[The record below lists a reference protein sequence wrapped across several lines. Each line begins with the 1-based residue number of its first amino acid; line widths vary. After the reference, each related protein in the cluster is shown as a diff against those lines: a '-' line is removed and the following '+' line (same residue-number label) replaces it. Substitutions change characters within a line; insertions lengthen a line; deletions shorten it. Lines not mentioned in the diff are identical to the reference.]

1 VGIAKRTVRG
11 LIWSYTVYFGSRL
24 FTLLSTAVLA
34 RLLVP
39 DDFGLISYALLL
51 LNFIDATQDFGVK
64 DALIYSSE
72 RLDDTADSAFLMNLG
87 IGLLQYGLAFV
98 LAPLSLHLVDDPRIV
113 LMLRLMSLAFIFN
126 ALGNTHDALL
136 QKELL
141 FKQRY
146 LPDLYSAVIKGIA
159 AIVLAFMGF
168 GVWSLVASHV
178 IGAAVRMIGKW
189 LLCSWRPRFR
199 FFMDRARVLWGYGV
213 YILLFNVLGVALE
226 QADQMFIGLLLGE
239 TQLGYYSIASRVPEM
254 ILVNFSLVLT
264 KVIFPA
270 YTKLKDDRARL
281 VEGFLTT
288 TKFTAFVTVPI
299 GLGIVAIAPEMV
311 PVVFGEQWEPAVI
324 LVQVLALL
332 GMVATLPWSAG
343 DVFKAVGRP
352 DISTK
357 LLLVEGLY
365 TFPLIWAMTTRTPL
379 AVTASFA
386 NLLALMVT
394 AVLRLWLASHYL
406 RFSPRRY
413 VNTFRSAFVGGG
425 IMFVV
430 VMLWRSLIGGWSD
443 LAILATAIPIGGVV
457 YVALLWLLER
467 EEVLEGLRVFREA
480 LQRSPG
486 PVESETVEP

>member
-1 VGIAKRTVRG
+1 M
-11 LIWSYTVYFGSRL
+11 WSYVVYFGSRL
-24 FTLLSTAVLA
+24 FTLVSTAVLA

-39 DDFGLISYALLL
+39 DDFGLIGYALLL
-51 LNFIDATQDFGVK
+51 LNFIDATQDFGIK

-72 RLDDTADSAFLMNLG
+72 RQNDTADSAFLMNIG

-113 LMLRLMSLAFIFN
+113 PMLRVMSLAFVFN

-159 AIVLAFMGF
+159 AIILAALGF
-168 GVWSLVASHV
+168 GVWSLVSSHV
-178 IGAAVRMIGKW
+178 IGAAVRMFGKW
-189 LLCSWRPRFR
+189 ILCSWRPRFR
-199 FFMDRARVLWGYGV
+199 FFMDRARMLWGYGV

-239 TQLGYYSIASRVPEM
+239 TQLGYYSIAARVPEM
-254 ILVNFSLVLT
+254 ILINFSLVLT

-270 YTKLKDDRARL
+270 YAKLKEDRGRL
-281 VEGFLTT
+281 IEGFLTT
-288 TKFTAFVTVPI
+288 TKYTAFVTVPI

-311 PVVFGEQWEPAVI
+311 PVVFGPQWEPAII

-343 DVFKAVGRP
+343 DVFKALGRP

-357 LLLVEGLY
+357 LLLIEGLY
-365 TFPLIWAMTTRTPL
+365 TFPLIWVMTSRTPL

-386 NLLALMVT
+386 NLLALMIT
-394 AVLRLWLASHYL
+394 TVLRLGLASRFL
-406 RFSPRRY
+406 AFSPRRY
-413 VNTFRSAFVGGG
+413 IGTFRSAFVGGG

-430 VMLWRSLIGGWSD
+430 VMLWRSLVSEWSA
-443 LAILATAIPIGGVV
+443 LAILATTIPLGGLV
-457 YVALLWLLER
+457 YLALLWALER
-467 EEVLEGLRVFREA
+467 DEVLNAWDMIWGALR
-480 LQRSPG
+480 RSPG
-486 PVESETVEP
+486 PTVSKTVEL